1 LVSSGVREISLL
13 SSRIL
18 SGPGLLRD
26 RAALDAAIG
35 PASKVFV
42 LTDAN
47 CARYARPLAK
57 GRDATL
63 LAIPAGESR
72 KTLATAAKV
81 YDRMARAGLD
91 RKSVLLAVGGGVI
104 TDLGGFVA
112 STYLRGVKAVLV
124 PTTLLGMVDA
134 AVGGKTGVNLPQGK
148 NLVGTFSQP
157 RAVLCDV
164 ETLKTLPPRE
174 FTAGLGEV
182 AKYGMI
188 RDAELMGILDRSMD
202 AIAARDVAALDEIV
216 HRCAAIKA
224 DVVSQD
230 EREGGLR
237 AILNYGHTIG
247 HAIEAAGRY
256 RLLHHGEAVAVGM
269 EAEAYIAME
278 LGLAPLEVLA
288 EQNRVL
294 KRCGLPTRV
303 KKLPRAALLASLK
316 LDKKSEG
323 GRPRFVLPEAVGRVR
338 YGVDVPPELVLKSLH
353 TVMR

>member
-1 LVSSGVREISLL
+1 LVSSGVREIGLL
-13 SSRIL
+13 GSRIL
-18 SGPGLLRD
+18 TGPGILED
-26 RAALDAAIG
+26 RVSVDAAIG

-42 LTDAN
+42 LTDVH
-47 CARYARPLAK
+47 CACYARPLAK
-57 GRDATL
+57 ARGATL
-63 LAIPAGESR
+63 MAIPAGESR

-81 YDRMARAGLD
+81 YDRMAKAGLD

-104 TDLGGFVA
+104 TDLGGFAA
-112 STYLRGVKAVLV
+112 STYLRGLRAVLV

-134 AVGGKTGVNLPQGK
+134 AIGGKTGVNLPQGK

-157 RAVLCDV
+157 RAVVCDPRV
-164 ETLKTLPPRE
+164 LATLPARE

-202 AIAARDVAALDEIV
+202 GIRRRDPEVLDEIV

-230 EREGGLR
+230 EKESGLR

-269 EAEAYIAME
+269 EAEAFIAME
-278 LGLAPLEVLA
+278 MGLIPLEVLA
-288 EQNRVL
+288 EQNRIL

-303 KKLPRAALLASLK
+303 RKLPRAALLASLR

-338 YGVDVPPELVLKSLH
+338 FGVDVPPDLVLKSLR
-353 TVMR
+353 TITR